1 MRRFVLAVVATGV
14 SCAVLFATGC
24 GSSSAKLRLVNAV
37 PVQSNLDMLIDGKN
51 VAAAIPYGAASPY
64 VAAST
69 GSRHLQIEPTGQS
82 NPFVDETINLSSGY
96 SSVLETTAGTNVLVD
111 TNTAPSS
118 GNVNIRVINASS
130 NVGTADVYIV
140 TSGTGI
146 GTTPTFSSVAFP
158 SATGYQSVA
167 AGAYQVIFTSPG
179 TTNIIFS
186 SGSLQFASG
195 QVRSVVALD
204 GQTGGITN
212 SVLADLN

>member
-1 MRRFVLAVVATGV
+1 MRRFVVAAVAIGV
-14 SCAVLFATGC
+14 SCALLFATGC
-24 GSSSAKLRLVNAV
+24 GSSSAKLRLVNAI
-37 PVQSNLDMLIDGKN
+37 PVQSNLDMLIDGKD

-64 VAAST
+64 VSVST

-82 NPFVDETINLSSGY
+82 NPFVDQTISLSSGY
-96 SSVLETTAGTNVLVD
+96 SSVLETSGGTNILVD
-111 TNTAPSS
+111 TNTTPSS
-118 GNVNIRVINASS
+118 GNVSIRVINAST
-130 NVGTADVYIV
+130 NIGTADVYIV

-186 SGSLQFASG
+186 TGSLQFASG
-195 QVRSVVALD
+195 QVRSVVSLD

-212 SVLADLN
+212 SVLADFN